1 MFSLYIQYHFFS
13 LSVVSVTLH
22 ALKTSNRNK
31 SNNVLV
37 TCSIVGC
44 TDTVWF
50 NALGAHLVIHTKSK
64 EDATATVKLYK
75 GYRSKYTKQDD
86 TDNENIEEEKKE
98 GGQENEEKADQ
109 KAEEDDDNDEN
120 SDEEI
125 MVAVPMVAR

>member
-1 MFSLYIQYHFFS
+1 M
-13 LSVVSVTLH
+13 
-22 ALKTSNRNK
+22 
-31 SNNVLV
+31 LV

-50 NALGAHLVIHTKSK
+50 NALGAHLPFDLVVIHTKSK

-98 GGQENEEKADQ
+98 GGQENEERAADGCRS
-109 KAEEDDDNDEN
+109 E
-120 SDEEI
+120 
-125 MVAVPMVAR
+125 R

>member
-1 MFSLYIQYHFFS
+1 M
-13 LSVVSVTLH
+13 SVTLH

-50 NALGAHLVIHTKSK
+50 NALGAHLVGIHKKSK

-75 GYRSKYTKQDD
+75 GYRSKHTKQDD

-98 GGQENEEKADQ
+98 GVQENEER
-109 KAEEDDDNDEN
+109 
-120 SDEEI
+120 
-125 MVAVPMVAR
+125 ARSVDTGRETQCSTFSFSTKT